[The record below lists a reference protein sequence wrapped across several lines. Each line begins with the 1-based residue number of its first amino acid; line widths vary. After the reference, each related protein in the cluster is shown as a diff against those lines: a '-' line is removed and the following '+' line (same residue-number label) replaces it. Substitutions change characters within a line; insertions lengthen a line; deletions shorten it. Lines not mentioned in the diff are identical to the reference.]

1 MKRNRIRLTETDLHR
16 IVKEAVKRIVRE
28 DMKYGDI
35 VNNIGTDDVDD
46 EYNVAAETEKKEE
59 LEHNIWDV
67 LTNLAGGDPRK
78 KSFDFQDMVDAL
90 SVDFGFDFTGGDD
103 EKECHHFTDGN
114 NDLVIYPLYYY
125 PKQGKLTIF
134 NLQIF

>member
-46 EYNVAAETEKKEE
+46 EYNVAAETEKKRG
-59 LEHNIWDV
+59 IR
-67 LTNLAGGDPRK
+67 A
-78 KSFDFQDMVDAL
+78 
-90 SVDFGFDFTGGDD
+90 
-103 EKECHHFTDGN
+103 
-114 NDLVIYPLYYY
+114 
-125 PKQGKLTIF
+125 
-134 NLQIF
+134 

>member
-1 MKRNRIRLTETDLHR
+1 MDNKQIIYFSETHPGMTL
-16 IVKEAVKRIVRE
+16 KEFADSLK
-28 DMKYGDI
+28 
-35 VNNIGTDDVDD
+35 
-46 EYNVAAETEKKEE
+46 EKEEE

-78 KSFDFQDMVDAL
+78 KSFDFQDMVEAL
-90 SVDFGFDFTGGDD
+90 SVDFGFDYTGSDD

-114 NDLVIYPLYYY
+114 YGLVIYPLYYY
-125 PKQGKLTIF
+125 PKQGELRIF

>member
-35 VNNIGTDDVDD
+35 VNNIGADEVDD

-59 LEHNIWDV
+59 LEYNS
-67 LTNLAGGDPRK
+67 RS
-78 KSFDFQDMVDAL
+78 KSA
-90 SVDFGFDFTGGDD
+90 
-103 EKECHHFTDGN
+103 
-114 NDLVIYPLYYY
+114 
-125 PKQGKLTIF
+125 KLRIF
-134 NLQIF
+134 ERC